1 MCYYATESTTSLS
14 TISDIIYDSN
24 WYMQPKSVQQMLII
38 VIARAQRPEIYMGFK
53 FVQCTSASFMRV
65 LKSNLVHFI
74 EFFLFSIHTNN
85 IFRS

>member
-14 TISDIIYDSN
+14 AIADIVYYSN
-24 WYMQPKSVQQMLII
+24 WYMQPKSVQRMLII

-65 LKSNLVHFI
+65 LKSNSVHSI
-74 EFFLFSIHTNN
+74 EVFFSIHTNN